1 MAPSAVMASIPL
13 DSRLALP
20 RALGS
25 ARRVSAGGER
35 RSATKPVNPVA
46 PTSRDRS
53 LRVVQTRGG
62 GGGAGATG
70 AAGVRT
76 VVAEVGAGAGASG
89 STRRGGSLRTR
100 AIANIG
106 LAATLPGLGSD
117 GMTWDPL
124 GLGMGMG
131 NKKGWRVDDN
141 AWDSDSDAR
150 RMEGAGSV
158 MAVSGRGRRVNAA
171 SGPGA
176 GDNTFIQDFLGG
188 KLPGKIATVLALL
201 IVSRVGTYIP
211 ISGVDRVAFAESLQG
226 GSNVLSYVDTL
237 TGGSISK
244 LGIFSLGIVPFIN
257 SSIIF
262 QLLTTVFPSLSKL
275 QKEEGEA
282 GRRKFQQYQR
292 YGALGFAVV
301 QAVGQCLYVRPY
313 VEDFS
318 VGWLVES
325 SAVLTAG
332 AMILLYIG
340 EVLNELKL
348 GNGTSLLI
356 FTNIVSSLPS
366 SFGQTLEQAKDKG
379 DAATVL
385 PVFFGAF
392 VLSALGIVY
401 VQEAELKIPMQYSTR
416 FQAGGLAKSSYLP
429 FKVNSAGVMPI
440 IFASSLLALPAT
452 VARFVP
458 SELLIGAAKAVYP
471 GGAAYVP
478 VNIALICFFNYFY
491 TFLQLEPKDVA
502 EQLKRQG
509 ASIPGVR
516 PGLTTRDY
524 ITRVLERLSLLGS
537 VFLGLLALTPTAV
550 EGITGLTTFRGFA
563 GTSLLI
569 LVGVAT
575 DTTRKVRSELVM
587 QKYDT
592 SLDDFY
598 KADKK

>member
-1 MAPSAVMASIPL
+1 MA
-13 DSRLALP
+13 
-20 RALGS
+20 
-25 ARRVSAGGER
+25 
-35 RSATKPVNPVA
+35 N
-46 PTSRDRS
+46 
-53 LRVVQTRGG
+53 
-62 GGGAGATG
+62 
-70 AAGVRT
+70 
-76 VVAEVGAGAGASG
+76 VG
-89 STRRGGSLRTR
+89 
-100 AIANIG
+100 I
-106 LAATLPGLGSD
+106 AATLPGLGAD
-117 GMTWDPL
+117 GLTWDPL
-124 GLGMGMG
+124 GLGG
-131 NKKGWRVDDN
+131 NKQRNTGGWIVGDN
-141 AWDSDSDAR
+141 EWDSDER
-150 RMEGAGSV
+150 RLEGSGSL
-158 MAVSGRGRRVNAA
+158 MALTGRGRGVNAMN
-171 SGPGA
+171 SPGG
-176 GDNTFIQDFLGG
+176 GDNTFFQDFMGG
-188 KLPGKIATVLALL
+188 NLPGKIGTILALL

-211 ISGVDRVAFAESLQG
+211 ISGVDRAAFAESLQG
-226 GSNVLSYVDTL
+226 GGGMLGYVDTL

-244 LGIFSLGIVPFIN
+244 LGIFSLGIVPYIN

-262 QLLTTVFPSLSKL
+262 QLLTSVFPSLSKL

-282 GRRKFQQYQR
+282 GRRKFMQYQR
-292 YGALGFAVV
+292 YGALGFAIV
-301 QAVGQCLYVRPY
+301 QAIGQCLYVRPY

-318 VGWLVES
+318 LGWLVES
-325 SAVLTAG
+325 SCVLTAG

-366 SFGQTLEQAKDKG
+366 SFGQTLSQANEKG
-379 DAATVL
+379 DSATVL

-392 VLSALGIVY
+392 ILSTLGIVY
-401 VQEAELKIPMQYSTR
+401 VQEAERKIPMQYSTR

-429 FKVNSAGVMPI
+429 FKVNGAGVMPI

-452 VARFVP
+452 LARFAPNPV
-458 SELLIGAAKAVYP
+458 LIGAAKAVYP

-516 PGLTTRDY
+516 PGATTRDY

-537 VFLGLLALTPTAV
+537 VFLGMLALTPTAV
-550 EGITGLTTFRGFA
+550 ESLTGLSTFRGFA

-575 DTTRKVRSELVM
+575 DTTRKVRAELVT

-598 KADKK
+598 KSDMKKK

>member
-1 MAPSAVMASIPL
+1 MAAIAATSL
-13 DSRLALP
+13 GSRAALP
-20 RALGS
+20 KAMRVRRGREGNWIGYGSVS
-25 ARRVSAGGER
+25 ARPIVRPA
-35 RSATKPVNPVA
+35 AA
-46 PTSRDRS
+46 A
-53 LRVVQTRGG
+53 RG
-62 GGGAGATG
+62 
-70 AAGVRT
+70 
-76 VVAEVGAGAGASG
+76 AEI
-89 STRRGGSLRTR
+89 RTR
-100 AIANIG
+100 AVANVG
-106 LAATLPGLGSD
+106 VATMPGLGAD
-117 GMTWDPL
+117 GVWDPL
-124 GLGMGMG
+124 GLGRA
-131 NKKGWRVDDN
+131 KGWEVGDN
-141 AWDSDSDAR
+141 DWNESER
-150 RMEGAGSV
+150 RLEGSGSV
-158 MAVSGRGRRVNAA
+158 MALARGGRSVKAMNT
-171 SGPGA
+171 GA
-176 GDNTFIQDFLGG
+176 GGSGDFMNDFMNS
-188 KLPGKIATVLALL
+188 KLPGKIGTVLLLL
-201 IVSRVGTYIP
+201 ILSRVGTYIP
-211 ISGVDRVAFAESLQG
+211 ISGVDRDAFAESLQG
-226 GSNVLSYVDTL
+226 GGNVLGYVDTL

-244 LGIFSLGIVPFIN
+244 LGIFSLGIVPYIN

-262 QLLTTVFPSLSKL
+262 QLLTSVFPSLKKL

-301 QAVGQCLYVRPY
+301 QAVGQCLYVRPF
-313 VEDFS
+313 VEDFNL
-318 VGWLVES
+318 GWLVES

-340 EVLNELKL
+340 EVLTELKL

-356 FTNIVSSLPS
+356 FTNIISSLPS
-366 SFGQTLEQAKDKG
+366 SFGQTLSQASEKG

-392 VLSALGIVY
+392 FLTTLGIVY
-401 VQEAELKIPMQYSTR
+401 VQEAERKIPMNYSTR

-452 VARFVP
+452 LARFAPNPVI
-458 SELLIGAAKAVYP
+458 IGAAKAVYP
-471 GGAAYVP
+471 GGVAYVP

-502 EQLKRQG
+502 DQLKRQG

-516 PGLTTRDY
+516 PGAATSGY
-524 ITRVLERLSLLGS
+524 ITRVLERLSILGS
-537 VFLGLLALTPTAV
+537 VFLGFLALAPTAV

-575 DTTRKVRSELVM
+575 DTTRKVRSEIVM
-587 QKYDT
+587 SRYDT

-598 KADKK
+598 KDMPKK